1 MQTTVAV
8 VNLVTTVRVN
18 LLTCWQ
24 DEVFSVESSIHP
36 DKSASDAPEEMEVWG

>member
-8 VNLVTTVRVN
+8 VNLVTIVRGN

-24 DEVFSVESSIHP
+24 NEMFSAERSIHP
-36 DKSASDAPEEMEVWG
+36 DKSASDALEEMEVWG